1 MLSIV
6 NGDSNAA
13 SKGTSAAQG
22 ARVTY
27 LVKRLESAVRRD
39 LDDALRE
46 HGLTTPQYAALSI
59 LGPHPGMSSAQLARR
74 AFVTA
79 QSMQVMV
86 TTFVRAGYIERRP
99 QPDNQRIL
107 CNYLTDKGRAALI
120 RCEEAADAVEK
131 GMLDG
136 LDGPT
141 VAVLR
146 TALGRCVR
154 NLADG

>member
-1 MLSIV
+1 M
-6 NGDSNAA
+6 
-13 SKGTSAAQG
+13 
-22 ARVTY
+22 TY

-59 LGPHPGMSSAQLARR
+59 LGRHPGMSSAQLARR

-86 TTFVRAGYIERRP
+86 AAFARSGYVERRP
-99 QPDNQRIL
+99 RPDNQRIL
-107 CNYLTDKGRAALI
+107 CNYLTDKGRGALV
-120 RCEEAADAVEK
+120 RCEEAAEAVEK
-131 GMLDG
+131 KMLDG
-136 LDGPT
+136 LDRPS
-141 VAVLR
+141 VAALR
-146 TALGRCVR
+146 TALELCVR